1 MDKEDVVHICNGI
14 LPSHKR
20 DDVERFSAMWIDLEF
35 VIHGEVS
42 QEDENKQSILVHICG
57 I

>member
-42 QEDENKQSILVHICG
+42 QEDENKQSVLVHICG

>member
-1 MDKEDVVHICNGI
+1 MVHTCNGI
-14 LPSHKR
+14 LSLHKR
-20 DDVERFSAMWIDLEF
+20 DDTEQFSAMWIDLEF

-42 QEDENKQSILVHICG
+42 QEDENKHSILVHICG